1 MNHGSIKESLIKKW
15 SRDLVV
21 ALMYLH
27 RMDIAHRDIKCDNI
41 LLTAKYNVKLA
52 DFGFARYT
60 RDHQGSPLFASTD
73 CGSLN
78 YTAPEVLLGIP
89 YNPKIADI
97 WSLGVVIFIMLNGSF
112 PFVAKDVTSLYREQI
127 ARDFKFTQTAN
138 KNASSHLLNVIRMLL
153 EPVYHERMTLEDILH
168 SEWIGVP
175 KGLTG
180 LTSLEEAA
188 QSRIH
193 TSMKRS

>member
-1 MNHGSIKESLIKKW
+1 
-15 SRDLVV
+15 DLVV

-73 CGSLN
+73 CGSIN

-127 ARDFKFTQTAN
+127 ARDFKFTGRAEQ
-138 KNASSHLLNVIRMLL
+138 NASKQLLGVINMLL

-168 SEWIGVP
+168 SDWIGIP
-175 KGLTG
+175 KGQSG
-180 LTSLEEAA
+180 LTALEENAL
-188 QSRIH
+188 
-193 TSMKRS
+193 KRQPSSIKSNVRS